1 MGTVSSVAAF
11 WREMVTSA
19 KSMLLV
25 GGALVLL
32 ASTGCSTGRGTGE
45 ISGSVQGLDCAELDV
60 PDYAL
65 QPSFFSGEVTS
76 NQLNIR
82 IQRGSDFESFA
93 DGLSIQVRDVNDVR
107 QNRIGLPIAVG
118 DGPDALVE
126 VVAYFNESCAA
137 GFPSQYRTRPLIMEA
152 SSGTIRFDAVYAPD
166 IDAGATGIEATL
178 TDLVFVDRDEPD
190 LRSAQ
195 LSGNFAFFYQR
206 GGPAQR
212 FP

>member
-1 MGTVSSVAAF
+1 MFLLGTPLLLGTLMLA
-11 WREMVTSA
+11 TS
-19 KSMLLV
+19 
-25 GGALVLL
+25 
-32 ASTGCSTGRGTGE
+32 CSTGRGTGE
-45 ISGSVQGLDCAELDV
+45 ISGSLQGLDCGELDV

-65 QPSFFSGEVTS
+65 EPSFFSGEVTA

-107 QNRIGLPIAVG
+107 QNRIGLPIEIG

-137 GFPSQYRTRPLIMEA
+137 GFPSQYRMRPLIMEA
-152 SSGTIRFDAVYAPD
+152 SAGTIVFESVYAPD
-166 IDAGATGIEATL
+166 IDAGSTGIRATL
-178 TDLVFVDRDEPD
+178 TDVVFVDRDVPE

-195 LSGNFAFFYQR
+195 LSGDFAFFYQR